1 MNLRHKNKFQMLFEY
16 FTFSGWHARAKIC
29 FIVQEQSS
37 SSNSSSRESMFVWPF
52 SLLRIPSWKHSGL
65 GSWDGSW
72 QTPNNKYLLYKQ
84 HARQFLHMNTWH
96 SHRGWERMRS
106 SMRPRGSQWYP
117 TAPEEG
123 SDVKVI
129 NRFSCTEAVSKLS
142 SYLNLL
148 VRVKC
153 SFTGWKGARGVDSG
167 LLCVS
172 KVVSTLGATSHL
184 SASP

>member
-1 MNLRHKNKFQMLFEY
+1 MPEQKYVLLCRSKAAAVTAAAESQCLFGPLAFWE
-16 FTFSGWHARAKIC
+16 FPAENTQAWEAGMGADKHQTTSTSCI
-29 FIVQEQSS
+29 SS
-37 SSNSSSRESMFVWPF
+37 MHGSFYIWTHD
-52 SLLRIPSWKHSGL
+52 IPKAGGKGCGVAWGHVGHSGIL
-65 GSWDGSW
+65 
-72 QTPNNKYLLYKQ
+72 PLL
-84 HARQFLHMNTWH
+84 
-96 SHRGWERMRS
+96 
-106 SMRPRGSQWYP
+106 
-117 TAPEEG
+117 EEG